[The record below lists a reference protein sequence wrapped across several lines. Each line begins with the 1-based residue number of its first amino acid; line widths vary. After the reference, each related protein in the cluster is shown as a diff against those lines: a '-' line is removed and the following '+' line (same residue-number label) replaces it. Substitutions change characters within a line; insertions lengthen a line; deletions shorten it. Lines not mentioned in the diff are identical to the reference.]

1 LIFAPRIFFVDKR
14 HIAPRLS
21 LVNVQGLNKVLRSKI
36 FISEDKQLRA
46 VHLILDFEP
55 LSNQFQDAGQT
66 IRASDPRLARIDVS
80 MPGFLARGDLPP
92 VELPSQRIPCEVAI
106 PREET
111 TSSRLSLKA
120 EIDQFHLKEEG
131 KALERP
137 MELSNSEVNF
147 DRSSATH
154 PPKLVVA
161 RIDNNSEEEKDMALN
176 SRKGLKDLVA
186 GRNKGSSSKEAPK
199 TQLPPNPPLPPL
211 PSPLS
216 LLPDLNLQKKK
227 RKEND
232 IEEGEIAPLR
242 GPKQQK
248 TTKDRPRE
256 TSVESREAKHSANV
270 CHPT

>member
-1 LIFAPRIFFVDKR
+1 MGFVDLTLICSSDVFAEKR
-14 HIAPRLS
+14 HVAPRLN

-36 FISEDKQLRA
+36 FISEDRQLLA

-55 LSNQFQDAGQT
+55 LSNQFQNAGQT
-66 IRASDPRLARIDVS
+66 IRAGDPRLARIDVS
-80 MPGFLARGDLPP
+80 VPGFLAQEDLPP

-186 GRNKGSSSKEAPK
+186 GRNKGSPSREVLKSQVADN
-199 TQLPPNPPLPPL
+199 LPPPPPPPTTSLSLIPLP
-211 PSPLS
+211 
-216 LLPDLNLQKKK
+216 NLKKK
-227 RKEND
+227 RKEQKL
-232 IEEGEIAPLR
+232 EKGEVVP
-242 GPKQQK
+242 QK
-248 TTKDRPRE
+248 
-256 TSVESREAKHSANV
+256 EAK
-270 CHPT
+270 